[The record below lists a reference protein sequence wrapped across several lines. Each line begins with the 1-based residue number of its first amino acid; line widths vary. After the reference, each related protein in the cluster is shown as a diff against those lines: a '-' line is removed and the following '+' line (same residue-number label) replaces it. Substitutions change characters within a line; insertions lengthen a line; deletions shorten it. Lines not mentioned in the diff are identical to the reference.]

1 MRQHFHF
8 LWLLVVVLFQTA
20 CAKPIALDMKKGL
33 MADYGASPWYTEDI
47 KLGTSKVKLSP
58 DTGAN
63 FIWVTSNL
71 CKTEACENHTSVD
84 VNQTGFKWI
93 DRTPAKRSFGPWGSM
108 ITQTAQIGFSANNIL
123 YTVEDFYASTH
134 YKGSQFKYLAWD
146 GGIGFPPSS
155 DGMSDGS
162 SFYFASLYN
171 SGKITQPVFSM
182 VTYESTKEGKLY
194 LGGENP
200 SEFKKESAIILQPSP
215 TGANNWIWG
224 TDLYKFMV
232 GEQSISSL
240 KGATFFLD
248 SGSSLFKGDD
258 KYVTPI
264 LELLY
269 SITDAK
275 GDNIFSK
282 VFDDKGNWIS
292 LEYTNAKGPDDYVD
306 ILPNISLNIGQSCYS
321 KNNMLASITL
331 SPSQYSYYVQE
342 GERQGKYVP
351 AFSMLDGI
359 GGLLVG
365 STFMDLFYTTFNYKD
380 VGNGKL
386 NQGDMIIYKKE
397 SGSTPYSV
405 ECKPIKILNK
415 EIR

>member
-1 MRQHFHF
+1 MGTNTVYFRKYFHL
-8 LWLLVVVLFQTA
+8 LWLLVVILFQTA
-20 CAKPIALDMKKGL
+20 CAKPIALDMKKGS

-71 CKTEACENHTSVD
+71 CKTQACKNHESVD
-84 VNQTGFKWI
+84 SNQSGFKWI
-93 DRTPAKRSFGPWGSM
+93 DKTPTKRSFGPWGSM
-108 ITQTAQIGFSANNIL
+108 ITQTAQIGFSASNIA
-123 YTVEDFYASTH
+123 YTVEDFYASTY
-134 YKGSQFKYLAWD
+134 YKGNQFEYLAWD

-155 DGMSDGS
+155 DGMSEGS

-171 SGKITQPVFSM
+171 SGKITEPVFSM

-200 SEFKKESAIILQPSP
+200 NEFKEESAIVLEPSP
-215 TGANNWIWG
+215 TGANDWIWG

-232 GEQSISSL
+232 GKHAISSL
-240 KGATFFLD
+240 QGAVFFLD
-248 SGSSLFKGDD
+248 SGSSLFKGDN

-264 LELLY
+264 LEQLF
-269 SITDAK
+269 SIKDAK
-275 GDNIFSK
+275 GDDIFSK
-282 VFDDKGNWIS
+282 VFDNDGNWIS
-292 LEYTNAKGPDDYVD
+292 LEYTDEKGPDDYVG

-321 KNNMLASITL
+321 EDNMSAYITL

-342 GERQGKYVP
+342 GDRQGKYVP
-351 AFSMLDGI
+351 AFSLLDGI

-365 STFMDLFYTTFNYKD
+365 STFMDLFYTTFIYKD
-380 VGNGKL
+380 VGDGKL
-386 NQGDMIIYKKE
+386 NQGDMVIYKKE
-397 SGSTPYSV
+397 LGSTPYSV
-405 ECKPIKILNK
+405 ECIKI
-415 EIR
+415 